1 MLDSSQVRAGEN
13 ASTKLYTLRTPRQ
26 SNAATAD
33 KIKADYS
40 SLSDWATGMAVM
52 EIVPGGE
59 GIWHASIGQKQNVN
73 YRVQLNADGSS
84 CLLTATGNKLRDI
97 QQPPTQKPE
106 AAKPEAWSPE
116 AGSADAGKSGR
127 WRSSPSGCSRGRSS
141 GPALRWVMG

>member
-1 MLDSSQVRAGEN
+1 MDSSQ
-13 ASTKLYTLRTPRQ
+13 ASAESKANVTLHTLKTPRQ

-59 GIWHASIGQKQNVN
+59 GVWHASIGQKQNVN

-84 CLLTATGNKLRDI
+84 CLLTPAGEKLRCSSNAG
-97 QQPPTQKPE
+97 QNPE
-106 AAKPEAWSPE
+106 SEQFS
-116 AGSADAGKSGR
+116 
-127 WRSSPSGCSRGRSS
+127 
-141 GPALRWVMG
+141 

>member
-1 MLDSSQVRAGEN
+1 MTAGTS
-13 ASTKLYTLRTPRQ
+13 ASAKLYTLRSPRQ

-84 CLLTATGNKLRDI
+84 CLLTATGNKLRCSTDAEPVPGELPAGGPVDGNLDPSALTND
-97 QQPPTQKPE
+97 QLKTLHE
-106 AAKPEAWSPE
+106 AIVKELHE
-116 AGSADAGKSGR
+116 RIADR
-127 WRSSPSGCSRGRSS
+127 
-141 GPALRWVMG
+141 